1 MKTNKQSK
9 IKVPKSGF
17 KRSRFNW
24 SHDVNTTFNWGEI
37 QPTMCKLLVPNTKT
51 TVQAQSLIRLAPM
64 VAPTFGRVKYKTFSQ
79 FVPCADVMPNFDAML
94 AQEPITRNGVKKV
107 PKNIPSIT
115 LGILSS
121 YVLFGARANIYWAD
135 SAAEAAKGNYKT
147 RYRHLN
153 LQGEWSLDARMQSIV
168 DDLLTQSVCSEKAN
182 GLPLQNMDS
191 IYKTFAGFSD
201 KSNTTQT
208 RVVFFPR
215 GPYSFLKNAFE
226 VTGSGQSKKYGITL
240 SNKTI
245 ESLFPIDRAINI
257 QEEITKGS
265 AAAQRVDDTEHEVTF
280 DSADY
285 IIEFNVEGSISET
298 ERSYYAIA
306 FELSDYGKRLRK
318 VLQGCGYQI
327 DFASKEKVS
336 ILPLLAQYKAYFD
349 IFGLQLFQGWETTC
363 CASLIDYLANNF
375 IDSITNSSATM
386 YALPDFETT
395 GANTANNSL
404 FISFMLG
411 ELGNEWYSEEAD
423 YIGAHMAKLAVSP
436 TVDPSGFISVDAN
449 GIDFGAHIGSSVF
462 DSIATGEQAS
472 QYADWGIG
480 SVTFNQDTKYP
491 LDQLG
496 ENVQNGNVSVHSFIN
511 QIQHGQVDAEL
522 LKRMYRWVN
531 RNSILGR
538 VIDKILRAQGLGKF
552 CDECKSNYIGS
563 TDTMIT
569 ISDVVSTA
577 ATEDATLGEYG
588 GKGLQYTSDKTIDF
602 ENDCYGYWITLST
615 VVPEA
620 GYVQGL
626 DPTLKA
632 LDKFNLYNPDFDAL
646 GMEMTTKDT
655 VVGCRYNVG
664 IQNGDTA
671 EIIDDSRKGF
681 GFIPRYSKFKVCQNL
696 VNGDFN
702 RHNRRDVYLPYT
714 LDRQLNVND
723 YSVKATR
730 YLQEDI
736 TPGSEDMSTGYV
748 TLTRSATT
756 QKMPVAGNVWR
767 LPTKYAWLGNF
778 NRIFY
783 NVGLR
788 DDLELYPSDSV
799 TSKVPAST
807 VPGFSDFN
815 DDNFLSHSI
824 IDCQAYAP
832 MKPIED
838 SYGLEDDEDTQ
849 KAGAEFVNKV

>member
-1 MKTNKQSK
+1 MKANKQSK
-9 IKVPKSGF
+9 VKVPKSGF

-37 QPTMCKLLVPNTKT
+37 QPTMCKLLIPDTKT

-79 FVPCADVMPNFDAML
+79 FVPCADVMPNFDAMM
-94 AQEPITRNGVKKV
+94 AQEPVFRNGVKKI
-107 PKNIPSIT
+107 PQNIPSIS
-115 LGILSS
+115 LGVLSS

-135 SAAEAAKGNYKT
+135 SSTEAQKGNYKT

-153 LQGEWSLDARMQSIV
+153 VQGEWSLDSKMVSILN
-168 DDLLTQSVCSEKAN
+168 DMTGQSVCGLQAN
-182 GLPLQNMDS
+182 GLPTTRI
-191 IYKTFAGFSD
+191 IYPSFAGFSD
-201 KSNTTQT
+201 NSDASGN
-208 RVVFFPR
+208 RVVFYPR
-215 GPYSFLKNAFE
+215 GPHSFLRNAFPYAG
-226 VTGSGQSKKYGITL
+226 TGDAPKKYGVTL
-240 SNKTI
+240 SNKTM
-245 ESLFPIDRAINI
+245 ESLFPIDRAINV

-265 AAAQRVDDTEHEVTF
+265 AAAARVDDTEHEVTF

-285 IIEFNVEGSISET
+285 IIEFNVAGSQSTT
-298 ERSYYAIA
+298 ERSYYALA
-306 FELSDYGKRLRK
+306 FELSDYGKRIRK

-327 DFASKEKVS
+327 DFASTERVS

-349 IFGLQLFQGWETTC
+349 IFGLQLFQGWETTG

-375 IDSITNSSATM
+375 VEDITNADTTM
-386 YALPDFETT
+386 LALPDYDSPN
-395 GANTANNSL
+395 GNTYNNSM
-404 FISFMLG
+404 FVNFMLG
-411 ELGNEWYSEEAD
+411 EVGNEWYSEEAD

-449 GIDFGAHIGSSVF
+449 GIDFGAHIGDTVIKST
-462 DSIATGEQAS
+462 ITNEQAS
-472 QYADWGIG
+472 QMSGWAFASSQFDMDGR
-480 SVTFNQDTKYP
+480 YP
-491 LDQLG
+491 QDQLG
-496 ENVQNGNVSVHSFIN
+496 ENVQNGNVAVHSFIN
-511 QIQHGQVDAEL
+511 QVQHGQVDAEL
-522 LKRMYRWVN
+522 LKRMYKWVN

-538 VIDKILRAQGLGKF
+538 VIEKILRAQGLGKY

-577 ATEDATLGEYG
+577 ATEDATLGEFG
-588 GKGLQYTSDKTIDF
+588 GKGLQYTSDKTIVF
-602 ENDCYGYWITLST
+602 ENDCYGYWITLAT
-615 VVPEA
+615 IIPEA
-620 GYVQGL
+620 GYTQGL
-626 DPTLKA
+626 DPTLKV
-632 LDKFNLYNPDFDAL
+632 LDKFNMYNPDFDAL

-664 IQNGDTA
+664 IQPGDAT

-736 TPGSEDMSTGYV
+736 TPGSNDNSTGYV
-748 TLTRSATT
+748 TLNRSATT

-783 NVGLR
+783 NIGLR
-788 DDLELYPSDSV
+788 DDFELEPSDAVS
-799 TSKVPAST
+799 SKVPAST

-838 SYGLEDDEDTQ
+838 SYGLDDDEDTQ
-849 KAGAEFVNKV
+849 KAGAEFVNKA

>member
-1 MKTNKQSK
+1 MKANKQSK
-9 IKVPKSGF
+9 VKVPKSGF

-37 QPTMCKLLVPNTKT
+37 QPTMCKLLIPNTKT

-94 AQEPITRNGVKKV
+94 AQEPIVRNGVKKV
-107 PKNIPSIT
+107 PQNIPSIT

-153 LQGEWSLDARMQSIV
+153 LQGEWSLDSRMQGILN
-168 DDLLTQSVCSEKAN
+168 DLGSQNVASVVVN
-182 GLPLQNMDS
+182 GLPQSNMSS
-191 IYKTFAGFSD
+191 IYKTFVGFGD
-201 KSNTTQT
+201 QT
-208 RVVFFPR
+208 NNNERVVFYPR
-215 GPYSFLKNAFE
+215 GGYSFLKKSFDW
-226 VTGSGQSKKYGITL
+226 TGAAGARKYGITL
-240 SNKTI
+240 SNKTMA
-245 ESLFPIDRAINI
+245 SLFPIDRAIDI

-265 AAAQRVDDTEHEVTF
+265 AAAQRVDDTESEVTF
-280 DSADY
+280 DGADY
-285 IIEFNVEGSISET
+285 IIEFNIPGSLSET

-306 FELSDYGKRLRK
+306 FELSDYGKRIRK
-318 VLQGCGYQI
+318 VIQGCGYQI
-327 DFASKEKVS
+327 DFASTEKVS

-349 IFGLQLFQGWETTC
+349 IFGLQLFQGWETTA

-375 IDSITNSSATM
+375 IGSITNDSATM
-386 YALPDFETT
+386 YALPDFETPN
-395 GANTANNSL
+395 ANTANNSL
-404 FISFMLG
+404 FVSFMLG

-449 GIDFGAHIGSSVF
+449 GIDFGAHVGSSVVKLVN
-462 DSIATGEQAS
+462 TGEEVS
-472 QYADWGIG
+472 QYSDWATQAGW
-480 SVTFNQDTKYP
+480 SQDNVYP

-511 QIQHGQVDAEL
+511 QVQHGQVDAEL

-538 VIDKILRAQGLGKF
+538 VIDKILRAQGLGKY

-577 ATEDATLGEYG
+577 ATEDASLGEYG
-588 GKGLQYTSDKTIDF
+588 GKGLQYTSDKTIVF

-620 GYVQGL
+620 GYVQGI
-626 DPTLKA
+626 DPTLKV

-646 GMEMTTKDT
+646 GMEMTTKDI

-664 IQNGDTA
+664 IQNGDSTD
-671 EIIDDSRKGF
+671 IIDESRKGF

-702 RHNRRDVYLPYT
+702 RHNRRNEYLPYT
-714 LDRQLNVND
+714 LDKQLNVND

-736 TPGSEDMSTGYV
+736 TPGSNDMSTGYV
-748 TLTRSATT
+748 TLVRSATT
-756 QKMPVAGNVWR
+756 QKMPVAGNIWR
-767 LPTKYAWLGNF
+767 MPTKYAWLGNF

-783 NVGLR
+783 DVGVR
-788 DDLELYPSDSV
+788 DDMELYPADSV